1 MTDMPVDQGQAPR
14 RVHLRLQLGISA
26 QLETLDGR
34 QRVRLIDLS
43 QGGAH
48 LIVSHDSDFHE
59 AVFTWLRFETFG
71 SVVWREGR
79 DVGLEFDK
87 LLPLGV
93 LVETRLRGP
102 TVVREEEEQ
111 AAREWVAGTFN
122 PGS

>member
-1 MTDMPVDQGQAPR
+1 MTDMPVDQAQVPR
-14 RVHLRLQLGISA
+14 RAHLRLQLGISA
-26 QLETLDGR
+26 KLETLDGR
-34 QRVRLIDLS
+34 QGVRLIDLS

-48 LIVSHDSDFHE
+48 VILSQEGEFHQ
-59 AVFTWLRFETFG
+59 AMLTWLRFETFG
-71 SVVWREGR
+71 MVVWRDGL

-93 LVETRLRGP
+93 LVETRLRAP
-102 TVVREEEEQ
+102 EVVREEEEQ

>member
-14 RVHLRLQLGISA
+14 RVHLRLQLGMPA
-26 QLETLDGR
+26 RLETLDGR

-48 LIVSHDSDFHE
+48 VIANQDSDFHE
-59 AVFTWLRFETFG
+59 AVLTWLRFETFG

-93 LVETRLRGP
+93 LVETRLRAP

>member
-1 MTDMPVDQGQAPR
+1 MSELPDDQGQAPR

-48 LIVSHDSDFHE
+48 VVLSKDSDPHE
-59 AVFTWLRFETFG
+59 AVLTWLRFETFG
-71 SVVWREGR
+71 IVVWRDGR
-79 DVGLEFDK
+79 DIGLEFDK
-87 LLPLGV
+87 LLPLSV
-93 LVETRLRGP
+93 LVETRRRAP

-111 AAREWVAGTFN
+111 AAREWVAGTLN